1 MNTTPATINQIVP
14 FAVEA
19 SWATGR
25 WQTLQKYLGSYNAGN
40 HLEVFNLGIGS
51 ALLALKDGKL
61 DQFKA
66 FIQELRDKAA
76 SSMSYS
82 ATVSLQSCHDAML
95 KCHVLTDLELI
106 ADNAVEDNGD
116 QQETQTLLNRRLEV
130 IGAYVSDKQYLL
142 GIRRAAMELMR
153 YVQQSLVHDCVL
165 IWIGLNSATETSRLY
180 GFRVLD

>member
-1 MNTTPATINQIVP
+1 MALLTSVDVLLNYVEGMNTTAATISRIVP
-14 FAVEA
+14 YAVEA

-51 ALLALKDGKL
+51 ALLSLKQGKP
-61 DQFKA
+61 DQFKDYMR
-66 FIQELRDKAA
+66 ELRDKAA

-95 KCHVLTDLELI
+95 KCHVITDLELI
-106 ADNAVEDNGD
+106 ADNSNSDNRD
-116 QQETQTLLNRRLEV
+116 QQEIQTLLNRRLEV
-130 IGAYVSDKQYLL
+130 LGAYVSDKQYLL

-153 YVQQSLVHDCVL
+153 
-165 IWIGLNSATETSRLY
+165 
-180 GFRVLD
+180 

>member
-1 MNTTPATINQIVP
+1 MSSLTSLDVLLNYVEGMNTTPATINRIVP
-14 FAVEA
+14 YAVEA

-51 ALLALKDGKL
+51 ALLSLKDGKP
-61 DQFKA
+61 DQFKDYMR
-66 FIQELRDKAA
+66 ELRDKVA

-95 KCHVLTDLELI
+95 KCHVLTDLEII
-106 ADNAVEDNGD
+106 ADHSKNAKRD
-116 QQETQTLLNRRLEV
+116 QQEIQAHLTRRLEV
-130 IGAYVSDKQYLL
+130 LGAYVSDKQYLL

-153 YVQQSLVHDCVL
+153 
-165 IWIGLNSATETSRLY
+165 
-180 GFRVLD
+180 